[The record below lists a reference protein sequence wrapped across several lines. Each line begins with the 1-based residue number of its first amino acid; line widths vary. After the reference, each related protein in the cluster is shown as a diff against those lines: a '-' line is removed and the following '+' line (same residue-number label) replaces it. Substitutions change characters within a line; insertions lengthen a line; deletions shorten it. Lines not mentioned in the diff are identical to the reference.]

1 MNQYPE
7 ICLRGLRKREDVMT
21 PQNVVN
27 TTAFIPDFRIPRT
40 DGGYETSINWKDD
53 EFAISFTMQRRNQSQ
68 YGLAALERVVLDE
81 ERDRVSIPKTVEY
94 ERKPDLADP
103 ENKYHG
109 NIVFIGTKKYINM
122 IAAALA
128 LKSKFIPRED

>member
-1 MNQYPE
+1 MNQYPD
-7 ICLRGLRKREDVMT
+7 ICLRGLRKEDDVIT

-27 TTAFIPDFRIPRT
+27 TTAFIPDFRIQRT
-40 DGGYETSINWKDD
+40 DGSYETSINWKDD

-68 YGLAALERVVLDE
+68 YGLAALERVILDE
-81 ERDRVSIPKTVEY
+81 ERSWTSIPKTIEY
-94 ERKPDLADP
+94 ERKPDP

-109 NIVFIGTKKYINM
+109 NIVFIGNKKYIRM

>member
-1 MNQYPE
+1 MNQYPD
-7 ICLRGLRKREDVMT
+7 ICLRGLRIKEDVLT
-21 PQNVVN
+21 PENVVN
-27 TTAFIPDFRIPRT
+27 TTAFIPDFRIQRT
-40 DGGYETSINWKDD
+40 DGGYGTSINWKDD

-68 YGLAALERVVLDE
+68 YGLAALERVILDE
-81 ERDRVSIPKTVEY
+81 ERARASIPKTVEY
-94 ERKPDLADP
+94 ERKPDP

-109 NIVFIGTKKYINM
+109 NIVFIGSRKFIKM